1 MITPGELRRGV
12 TIELDNQ
19 LWTVVDYEHI
29 KIGRGGAVVRLKLR
43 NVRSGATVDRTFPA
57 SEKFRRVFLDR
68 RPVQYLYRED
78 DVFYFMD
85 TESFNQLALNAAQ
98 LGDDALYLV
107 ENMTLEM
114 LLHDDQP
121 VAVELPPSVELRV
134 VDTEPGVRGD
144 TAAGGTKPAVMESG
158 LKVQVPL
165 FVNVGDVL
173 RIDTRTGAYLER
185 AKSS

>member
-12 TIELDNQ
+12 TIDLDEQ

-29 KIGRGGAVVRLKLR
+29 KIGRGGALVRLKLR
-43 NVRSGATVDRTFPA
+43 NVRTGATVERTFSA

-78 DVFYFMD
+78 DTFHFMD
-85 TESFNQLALNAAQ
+85 TENFNQLALDLAQ
-98 LGDDALYLV
+98 LADDALYLV
-107 ENMTLEM
+107 ENTTLEM
-114 LLHDDQP
+114 LMHDDRP

-134 VDTEPGVRGD
+134 AETEPGVRGD
-144 TAAGGTKPAVMESG
+144 TAAGGTKPAVMETG

-165 FVNVGDVL
+165 FVSIGDVL
-173 RIDTRTGAYLER
+173 RIDTRTGSYLER
-185 AKSS
+185 AK